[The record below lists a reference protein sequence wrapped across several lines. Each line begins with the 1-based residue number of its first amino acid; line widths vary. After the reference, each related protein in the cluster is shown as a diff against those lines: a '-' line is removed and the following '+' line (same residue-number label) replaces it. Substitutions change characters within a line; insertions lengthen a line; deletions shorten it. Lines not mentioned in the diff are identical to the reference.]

1 MFQVIATLGGGGG
14 VALWKYNYPPQR
26 KVKQEDGS
34 EVGVAGSLEKLQ
46 ESQIA
51 DQPVSGFDWSPDKT
65 GLAVTT
71 SFDQKI
77 RLVLV
82 TKLNTL

>member
-1 MFQVIATLGGGGG
+1 M
-14 VALWKYNYPPQR
+14 
-26 KVKQEDGS
+26 
-34 EVGVAGSLEKLQ
+34 AGSLEKLQ
-46 ESQIA
+46 ECQIA

-77 RLVLV
+77 RLVIV